1 MKTLFDTLPPE
12 LQKRHSE
19 FNRMVLNKAIVKQ
32 EGEPVMTGDGGATW
46 YNPKDDGVLWQNP
59 SLTTAIGSLS
69 NSSAI
74 GSVSTTSNAPI
85 RWNLESRHATWSKC
99 QGKVVVDI
107 GVTANGACVTFDDSS
122 MLEINPSSSFTN
134 LIDRTSLNLLNGTQ
148 LDDIVV
154 IPQHSLVSDWIGNLV
169 IFGRNGAQVVFKI
182 ISPEPS
188 QNFYFELKDLNAI
201 RKQTTPI

>member
-59 SLTTAIGSLS
+59 SLTTAVGPLS
-69 NSSAI
+69 SSSAI
-74 GSVSTTSNAPI
+74 KGASISSIA
-85 RWNLESRHATWSKC
+85 WQLESRHVTWSKC

-107 GVTANGACVTFDDSS
+107 GVIANGACVTFDDSS
-122 MLEINPSSSFTN
+122 MLEIKPSSSFTN
-134 LIDRTSLNLLNGTQ
+134 LIDRSSLNLLNGTQ

-154 IPQHSLVSDWIGNLV
+154 TPQHSLVSDWIGNLV

-201 RKQTTPI
+201 R